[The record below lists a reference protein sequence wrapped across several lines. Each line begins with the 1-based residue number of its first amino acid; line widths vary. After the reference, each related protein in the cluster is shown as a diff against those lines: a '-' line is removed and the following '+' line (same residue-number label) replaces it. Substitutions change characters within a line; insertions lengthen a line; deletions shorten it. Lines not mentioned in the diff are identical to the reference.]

1 MQVARVVCRMCDSI
15 WPAAATLFAPCLP
28 YRVPLMRR
36 QPSARTD
43 GQDSGDAEDEDRD
56 EGSWLADI
64 IRMPQ
69 HVQI

>member
-15 WPAAATLFAPCLP
+15 WPAAVTLFAPCLP

-43 GQDSGDAEDEDRD
+43 GQEMLEMRMGMKDAA
-56 EGSWLADI
+56 S
-64 IRMPQ
+64 
-69 HVQI
+69 